1 MRAITVTEAGPPDVL
16 ALAEVATPEPGPGEV
31 RIRVVAAGVQ
41 PADAAARRG
50 ATPPGVARPRVL
62 VPGNEM
68 AGVVDAVGPGAG
80 AFAEGDAVIAFA
92 TFGAYAELA
101 VVPVAQVVPKPAA
114 MPWDEAGAL
123 SASGQTAHTAL
134 EDLGVSAGETL
145 VVHAAAGGVGT
156 MAVQLAVARGARV
169 IGTARPANHEYLRSL
184 GAEPVE
190 YGDGLIERVRALAPA
205 GADAALDAIGN
216 GALAASLGFVTDRR
230 RIATVADS
238 GGAER
243 LGLRAVRT
251 RRSAARLAELTALAE
266 AGALRVHVSERL
278 PLHEAARAHRLIE
291 SGHVRGKLVLT
302 VGDTPLEVVARRVG
316 AWVGVAIG
324 EGRFGATAFHLGR
337 RELGHVHPGPGGGV
351 ADLPF
356 PRHERDA
363 LVAAGRARPHR
374 WQPESGWVTAP
385 MRDRDEVD
393 AVVAL
398 FAMAY
403 ERATRARDRREGP
416 AAA

>member
-16 ALAEVATPEPGPGEV
+16 ALGEVPTPEPGPGEV
-31 RIRVVAAGVQ
+31 RIRVMAAGVQ

-68 AGVVDAVGPGAG
+68 AGLVDAVGPGVA
-80 AFAEGDAVIAFA
+80 AFAEGDAVIAFT
-92 TFGAYAELA
+92 TFGAYAEHA
-101 VVPVAQVVPKPAA
+101 VVPAAQVVAKPAA
-114 MPWDEAGAL
+114 MPWDEAAAL

-169 IGTARPANHEYLRSL
+169 IGTARPANHDYLRGL

-190 YGDGLIERVRALAPA
+190 YGDGLIERVRALAPG

-216 GALAASLGFVTDRR
+216 GALAASLGFVSDRR
-230 RIATVADS
+230 RIGTVADAA
-238 GGAER
+238 GAER
-243 LGLRAVRT
+243 LGLRAIRT

-266 AGALRVHVSERL
+266 AGALHVHVSERL

-316 AWVGVAIG
+316 AWTGVTIG
-324 EGRFGATAFHLGR
+324 EGRFGSTTSIWAVASSGTSTPARAAAWPTSPSPAPSATPSWP
-337 RELGHVHPGPGGGV
+337 PG
-351 ADLPF
+351 
-356 PRHERDA
+356 
-363 LVAAGRARPHR
+363 GRAR
-374 WQPESGWVTAP
+374 TAGSP
-385 MRDRDEVD
+385 S
-393 AVVAL
+393 
-398 FAMAY
+398 
-403 ERATRARDRREGP
+403 RAG
-416 AAA
+416 